1 MNPTLSIQSKYVRP
15 LLAAVCVFACCFL
28 VLKFWLNLQSIAAA
42 VAAGISA
49 VGTFFGAV
57 LGLVKTALEIEKLKH
72 ENRKLKREEA
82 EALRIVRSPT
92 LEEIDKYGLKPRPF
106 VSDTHEEHL

>member
-72 ENRKLKREEA
+72 EKIGVASIGPN
-82 EALRIVRSPT
+82 VV
-92 LEEIDKYGLKPRPF
+92 DKILTIEVHR
-106 VSDTHEEHL
+106 VN